1 MDSTTT
7 TAITA
12 TGAGVAGETGTAVA
26 AGVPG
31 IALPESFSVEGA
43 TLGRQPNNDGDNSG
57 AMWFE

>member
-1 MDSTTT
+1 MDST

-12 TGAGVAGETGTAVA
+12 AATGAALT

-57 AMWFE
+57 AMFFE